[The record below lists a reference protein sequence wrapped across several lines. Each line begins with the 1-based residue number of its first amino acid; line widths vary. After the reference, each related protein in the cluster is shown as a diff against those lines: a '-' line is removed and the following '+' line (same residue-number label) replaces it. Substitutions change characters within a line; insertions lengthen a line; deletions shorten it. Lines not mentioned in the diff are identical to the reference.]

1 LATPSDLACLR
12 LALIPGLGPITY
24 LNLVQRF
31 GTPEGVLAA
40 SPGDVA
46 QFAGIAMAQALA
58 WGPDQRLVER
68 SIAWMDLPGH
78 HVLTAEST
86 AYPEMLRQIPDPPIV
101 LYAIGRVELLQR
113 PCLAIVGSR
122 NCTPQGARDARSFA
136 RELSKAGLCIV
147 SGLALGVDAAA
158 HRGGLEEGA
167 SSIAVMGTGADICYP
182 RSHHDLARQLAERG
196 CIITEF
202 PLGTR
207 PLRGNFPRR
216 NRLISGLA
224 RGVLVVEA
232 AEDSGSLLTAQLA
245 LDQNREVLAM
255 PGPVH
260 STLTKGCH
268 KLIRDGATLVECARD
283 VLVELRL
290 ASPARA
296 SPAACAPPPAS
307 DPVLHAIGFECVS
320 PDQIAQRTG
329 LAVAAI
335 AARLSR
341 LEIDGEIEAVA
352 GGRFQRVER
361 AR

>member
-1 LATPSDLACLR
+1 MATSTQLACLH

-24 LNLVQRF
+24 RNLVQRF
-31 GTPEGVLAA
+31 GTPERVVAA
-40 SPGDVA
+40 PLGDVA
-46 QFAGIAMAQALA
+46 RFAGAAMAQALA
-58 WGPDQRLVER
+58 CGPDRRLVER
-68 SIAWMDLPGH
+68 SLAWMDLPGH
-78 HVLTAEST
+78 HLLTAEDP
-86 AYPEMLRQIPDPPIV
+86 AYPEMLRQIPDPPIA
-101 LYAIGRVELLQR
+101 LYAIGRIDLLQR
-113 PCLAIVGSR
+113 PCLGIVGSR
-122 NCTPQGARDARSFA
+122 NCTPQGARDARAFA
-136 RELSKAGLCIV
+136 RELSKAGLCIA
-147 SGLALGVDAAA
+147 SGLALGIDAAA

-167 SSIAVMGTGADICYP
+167 SSIAVMGTGPDLCYP
-182 RSHHDLARQLAERG
+182 RSNRDLARQLAEQG
-196 CIITEF
+196 CIVTEF
-202 PLGTR
+202 PLGMR

-245 LDQNREVLAM
+245 LDQNREVFAM

-290 ASPARA
+290 ASPTQA
-296 SPAACAPPPAS
+296 SPTASAPPPAS

-341 LEIDGEIEAVA
+341 LEIDGEIEAAA

>member
-1 LATPSDLACLR
+1 MATPSDLACLR

-40 SPGDVA
+40 PFGDVA
-46 QFAGIAMAQALA
+46 QFAGVAMAQALA
-58 WGPDQRLVER
+58 LGPDQRLVER
-68 SIAWMDLPGH
+68 SLAWMDQPGH
-78 HVLTAEST
+78 CLLTAQNA

-101 LYAIGRVELLQR
+101 LYAIGRIELLQR
-113 PCLAIVGSR
+113 PCLGIVGSR
-122 NCTPQGARDARSFA
+122 NCTPQGARDARTFA
-136 RELSKAGLCIV
+136 RELSKAGLCIA
-147 SGLALGVDAAA
+147 SGLALGIDAAA

-182 RSHHDLARQLAERG
+182 RSNRDLARQLAEQG
-196 CIITEF
+196 CIVTEF
-202 PLGTR
+202 ALGTR

-245 LDQNREVLAM
+245 LHQNREVFAM

-290 ASPARA
+290 ASAMRA
-296 SPAACAPPPAS
+296 SPAASAPPPAS

>member
-1 LATPSDLACLR
+1 MVTPSDLACLR

-24 LNLVQRF
+24 LNLVQRY
-31 GTPEGVLAA
+31 GTPEGVIAA
-40 SPGDVA
+40 PLGDIA
-46 QFAGIAMAQALA
+46 HFAGVAMAQALA

-68 SIAWMDLPGH
+68 SLAWLDLPGH
-78 HVLTAEST
+78 HLLTAQSA
-86 AYPEMLRQIPDPPIV
+86 AYPELLRQIPDPPIV
-101 LYAIGRVELLQR
+101 LYAVGRLELLQR
-113 PCLAIVGSR
+113 PCLGIVGSR
-122 NCTPQGARDARSFA
+122 NCTPQGARDARTFA
-136 RELSKAGLCIV
+136 RELSKAGLCIA
-147 SGLALGVDAAA
+147 SGLALGIDAAA
-158 HRGGLEEGA
+158 HRGGLEERA

-182 RSHHDLARQLAERG
+182 RSNRDLARQLAEQG
-196 CIITEF
+196 CIVTEC

-232 AEDSGSLLTAQLA
+232 SEDSGSLLTAQLA
-245 LDQNREVLAM
+245 LHQNREVFAM

-268 KLIRDGATLVECARD
+268 KLIREGATLVECARD
-283 VLVELRL
+283 VLVELGL

-296 SPAACAPPPAS
+296 SPTASAPPPAS

-329 LAVAAI
+329 LAVAAV

-341 LEIDGEIEAVA
+341 LEIDGEIEVVA
-352 GGRFQRVER
+352 GGRFQRIER
-361 AR
+361 AQ

>member
-1 LATPSDLACLR
+1 MATPSDLACLR

-24 LNLVQRF
+24 LKLVERF

-40 SPGDVA
+40 PPEAIA
-46 QFAGIAMAQALA
+46 QFLGTDMAQALA
-58 WGPDQRLVER
+58 LGPDPRLVER
-68 SIAWMDLPGH
+68 SLAWMELPGH
-78 HVLTAEST
+78 HLLTTQSAS
-86 AYPEMLRQIPDPPIV
+86 YPGMLREIPDPPIV
-101 LYAIGRVELLQR
+101 LFAIGRIELLQK

-122 NCTPQGARDARSFA
+122 NCTPQGARDARDIA
-136 RELSKAGLCIV
+136 RKLSEAGLCIA
-147 SGLALGVDAAA
+147 SGLALGIDAAA
-158 HRGGLEEGA
+158 HRGGLEGGA
-167 SSIAVMGTGADICYP
+167 SSIAVMGTGADIVYP
-182 RSHHDLARQLAERG
+182 PTNADLARQLAAQG
-196 CIITEF
+196 CLITEF
-202 PLGTR
+202 PLGTG

-232 AEDSGSLLTAQLA
+232 AEGSGSLLTAREA
-245 LDQNREVLAM
+245 LHQNREVFAM
-255 PGPVH
+255 PGTIH

-268 KLIRDGATLVECARD
+268 KLIRDGATLVEFAHD
-283 VLVELRL
+283 VLMELRL
-290 ASPARA
+290 ASATRV
-296 SPAACAPPPAS
+296 SPPAS
-307 DPVLHAIGFECVS
+307 APPAATDQVLHAIGFESVS

-335 AARLSR
+335 AARLAR

>member
-1 LATPSDLACLR
+1 MATRSDLACLR

-40 SPGDVA
+40 PSRDVA
-46 QFAGIAMAQALA
+46 QFAGAAMAEALA
-58 WGPDQRLVER
+58 AGPDPWLLDR
-68 SIAWMDLPGH
+68 SLAWMERPGH
-78 HVLTAEST
+78 HLVTAQSA
-86 AYPEMLRQIPDPPIV
+86 AYPEMLREIPDPPIV
-101 LYAIGRVELLQR
+101 LYAIGRTELLQR

-122 NCTPQGARDARSFA
+122 NCTPQGARDARTFA
-136 RELSKAGLCIV
+136 QELSKAGLCIA
-147 SGLALGVDAAA
+147 SGLALGIDAAA
-158 HRGGLEEGA
+158 HRGGLEGGG
-167 SSIAVMGTGADICYP
+167 SSIAVMGTGADTFYP
-182 RSHHDLARQLAERG
+182 RSNGELARRLAEQG
-196 CIITEF
+196 CLITEF
-202 PLGTR
+202 ALGTG

-232 AEDSGSLLTAQLA
+232 GENSGSLLTARLA
-245 LDQNREVLAM
+245 LHQNREVFAM

-268 KLIRDGATLVECARD
+268 KLIRDGATLVEVSRD

-290 ASPARA
+290 ASPTPA
-296 SPAACAPPPAS
+296 SPPASALSPAS
-307 DPVLHAIGFECVS
+307 DPVLYAIGFECVS

>member
-1 LATPSDLACLR
+1 MASRSDLACLR

-31 GTPEGVLAA
+31 GAPEDVLAA
-40 SPGDVA
+40 PSRDVA
-46 QFAGIAMAQALA
+46 QFAGPALA
-58 WGPDQRLVER
+58 EALAAGPDPRLLDR
-68 SIAWMDLPGH
+68 SLAWMERPGH
-78 HVLTAEST
+78 HLVTAQGA
-86 AYPEMLRQIPDPPIV
+86 AYPAMLREIPDPPIV
-101 LYAIGRVELLQR
+101 LYAIGRIELLQR

-122 NCTPQGARDARSFA
+122 NCTPQGARDARTFA
-136 RELSKAGLCIV
+136 QELSRAGLCIA
-147 SGLALGVDAAA
+147 SGLALGIDAAA
-158 HRGGLEEGA
+158 HRGGLEGGA
-167 SSIAVMGTGADICYP
+167 SSIAVMGTGADTCYP
-182 RSHHDLARQLAERG
+182 RSNGELAKRLAEQG
-196 CIITEF
+196 CLITEF
-202 PLGTR
+202 PLGTG

-232 AEDSGSLLTAQLA
+232 GENSGSLLTARLA
-245 LDQNREVLAM
+245 LHQNREVFAM

-268 KLIRDGATLVECARD
+268 KLIRDGATLVEVSRD

-290 ASPARA
+290 ASPKAA
-296 SPAACAPPPAS
+296 SQPACAPPPAS
-307 DPVLHAIGFECVS
+307 DPVLYAIGFECVS